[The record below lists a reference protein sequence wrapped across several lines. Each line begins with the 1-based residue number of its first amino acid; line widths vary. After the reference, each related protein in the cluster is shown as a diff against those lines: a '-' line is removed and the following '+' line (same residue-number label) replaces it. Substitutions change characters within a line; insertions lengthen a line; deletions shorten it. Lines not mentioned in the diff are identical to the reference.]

1 MVENTGAGSTVDFAK
16 LAGKKILIVEDDAF
30 LHNLLADK
38 LEQLRKNGIEVYPT
52 FSGKEALEKAKEV
65 HPDVVLLDVVLPG
78 MNGFEVLEAL
88 RKDPELKNVSVIILS
103 NLNQDKDK
111 QRAKELGV
119 TDYMVKANFMLEEL
133 VERIVTILEKG
144 K

>member
-1 MVENTGAGSTVDFAK
+1 MVENTGTGSTVDFQK
-16 LAGKKILIVEDDAF
+16 LTGKKILIVEDDAF

-88 RKDPELKNVSVIILS
+88 RKDPELKDVSVIILS

>member
-38 LEQLRKNGIEVYPT
+38 LELLRKNGIEVFPT

-65 HPDVVLLDVVLPG
+65 RPDIVLLDVVLPG

-88 RKDPELKNVSVIILS
+88 RKDPDLKNVSVIILS

-133 VERIVTILEKG
+133 VERIVTTLEKG

>member
-38 LEQLRKNGIEVYPT
+38 LEQLRKKGIEVYPP

-88 RKDPELKNVSVIILS
+88 RKDPELKDVSVIILS

-111 QRAKELGV
+111 ERAKELGV

-133 VERIVTILEKG
+133 VERITTILSQRK
-144 K
+144 

>member
-1 MVENTGAGSTVDFAK
+1 MGENTGEAAKVDFSK
-16 LAGKKILIVEDDAF
+16 LTGKKILIVEDDAF

-38 LEQLRKNGIEVYPT
+38 LELLRKNGIEVYPT

-65 HPDVVLLDVVLPG
+65 HPDIVLLDVVLPG

-88 RKDPELKNVSVIILS
+88 RKDPDLKNVSVIILS

-133 VERIVTILEKG
+133 VERIVTLLEKG

>member
-88 RKDPELKNVSVIILS
+88 RKDPELKDVSVIILS

-111 QRAKELGV
+111 ERAKELGV

>member
-1 MVENTGAGSTVDFAK
+1 MVENTGTGSTVDFQK
-16 LAGKKILIVEDDAF
+16 LTGKKILIVEDDAF

-88 RKDPELKNVSVIILS
+88 RKDPELKDVSVIILS

-119 TDYMVKANFMLEEL
+119 TDYMVKASFMLEEL
-133 VERIVTILEKG
+133 VERITTILSQRK
-144 K
+144 

>member
-65 HPDVVLLDVVLPG
+65 HPDVVLIDVVLPG

-88 RKDPELKNVSVIILS
+88 RKDPELKDVSVIILS

>member
-1 MVENTGAGSTVDFAK
+1 MVENTGTGSKVDFQK
-16 LAGKKILIVEDDAF
+16 LTGKKILIVEDDAF

-88 RKDPELKNVSVIILS
+88 RKDPELKDVSVIILS

>member
-38 LEQLRKNGIEVYPT
+38 LELLRKNGIEVFPT

-65 HPDVVLLDVVLPG
+65 RPDIVLLDVVLPG

-88 RKDPELKNVSVIILS
+88 RKDPDLKNVSVIILS

-133 VERIVTILEKG
+133 VERIVTILERVK
-144 K
+144 

>member
-1 MVENTGAGSTVDFAK
+1 MVENTGTGSTVDFQK
-16 LAGKKILIVEDDAF
+16 LTGKKILIVEDDAF

-38 LEQLRKNGIEVYPT
+38 LELLRKNGIEAFPT
-52 FSGKEALEKAKEV
+52 FGGKEALEKAKEV
-65 HPDVVLLDVVLPG
+65 RPDIVLLDVVLPG

-88 RKDPELKNVSVIILS
+88 RKDPDLKNVSVIILS

>member
-1 MVENTGAGSTVDFAK
+1 MGENAGEASKVDFSK
-16 LAGKKILIVEDDAF
+16 LTGKKILIVEDDAF

-65 HPDVVLLDVVLPG
+65 HPDIVLLDVVLPG

-88 RKDPELKNVSVIILS
+88 RKDPDLKNVSVIILS

>member
-88 RKDPELKNVSVIILS
+88 RKDPELKDVSVIILS

-133 VERIVTILEKG
+133 VERITTILSQRK
-144 K
+144 